1 MRVLLSPTT
10 PHSLLCFESP
20 SNPPPPLPFF
30 AVHIA
35 LHVHCKNIWLRC
47 RGEGRGIPVPVKCA
61 SVRDSIYFKTP
72 VYRTPGHSSPL
83 HTTRVPTARPEA
95 NGADRRLTL
104 PPLPASPCEVCVRAC
119 VRVCVRCVC
128 CVRACARVLRL
139 QSSVKPSLFLCDRS
153 FPFFK
158 KKNINRGA
166 CGCRLAHTWFQSIPG
181 CGRQE

>member
-1 MRVLLSPTT
+1 MVWSIKQAHNTRALKGALVMFPLVPRNIVAVCVFCSPQLHLIHCFALNHLQTLL
-10 PHSLLCFESP
+10 LLF
-20 SNPPPPLPFF
+20 PFF

-104 PPLPASPCEVCVRAC
+104 LPCLLRHVRCVCVRAC
-119 VRVCVRCVC
+119 VRACVRVLRAR
-128 CVRACARVLRL
+128 VRAC
-139 QSSVKPSLFLCDRS
+139 
-153 FPFFK
+153 
-158 KKNINRGA
+158 
-166 CGCRLAHTWFQSIPG
+166 LAVAEFCETLPIPL
-181 CGRQE
+181 

>member
-1 MRVLLSPTT
+1 MNKRETVQESRGEKFVNRYTHTHTHTHTHCTGLL
-10 PHSLLCFESP
+10 
-20 SNPPPPLPFF
+20 PPLP
-30 AVHIA
+30 V
-35 LHVHCKNIWLRC
+35 
-47 RGEGRGIPVPVKCA
+47 
-61 SVRDSIYFKTP
+61 T
-72 VYRTPGHSSPL
+72 PL

-119 VRVCVRCVC
+119 VRACVRCVC

-158 KKNINRGA
+158 KKKINRGA